1 MVESCG
7 RSEKVKAVLRNKLLM
22 RDKNLRKK
30 TFKFGD
36 VVEELISEKS
46 KNEKA
51 KEQNDKLLRMA
62 GKETQISGNDKLAWI
77 AGKGATDQV
86 SVIYSSFKRCLMK

>member
-1 MVESCG
+1 
-7 RSEKVKAVLRNKLLM
+7 M
-22 RDKNLRKK
+22 RDRNLRKK
-30 TFKFGD
+30 SFKFGD

-62 GKETQISGNDKLAWI
+62 GKETQVSGND
-77 AGKGATDQV
+77 QV
-86 SVIYSSFKRCLMK
+86 EVINNGIERCFIN